1 MAVEQR
7 DVVIQL
13 ETDNNWKQEDLMKES
28 KPYNIPKRQECCNEL
43 NDKSRMKGDF
53 QVRFREKL
61 GAKFPW
67 LTRLRA
73 WSREAPATRCLP
85 HR

>member
-28 KPYNIPKRQECCNEL
+28 KLYNIPKQVVFEAW
-43 NDKSRMKGDF
+43 KF
-53 QVRFREKL
+53 QIVML
-61 GAKFPW
+61 Y
-67 LTRLRA
+67 
-73 WSREAPATRCLP
+73 
-85 HR
+85 